1 MELDYQAIGI
11 RIRRLRK
18 AQRLTQQ
25 ALAEISN
32 QEPSNISHIE
42 RGATKLSLPTIVN
55 IANALGVTVDELLCD
70 SLIESK
76 AIFER
81 EATDILSDCTVVSR
95 VMRKIDSGIWQK
107 SITGGRLDR
116 PLVTIQRAGRKASRA
131 AVRRLSCP

>member
-107 SITGGRLDR
+107 SITGGGLSQILCKHR
-116 PLVTIQRAGRKASRA
+116 RAMQNRA
-131 AVRRLSCP
+131 KII